1 MPGRWVG
8 PAVPHCARSITMPI
22 GVKWQGDAV
31 MAKSSLGI
39 ALNES
44 GIGSVL
50 NQNRLKVPPNQRSYA
65 WEAPHVQ
72 TLLQDLSNAIASES
86 TTYFLG
92 TIVLTRSDDRFE
104 VADGQQRLATT
115 AILISAI
122 RDHLFSGGANER
134 EAAHKYTQNYLL
146 EFDELSGEH
155 QPKLTLNTE
164 DNDFFVKNALL
175 PLDSPE
181 RDKAK
186 VRHPSHERIAEAI
199 RLCRKHVSNIIAPY
213 AKADQPKRL
222 YEWIAFLREG
232 AKIIEIK
239 VPDQFNAYTLFE
251 TLNDRGLRASQAD
264 ILKNFLFGKA
274 QDRLNEVVTKWSAMT
289 TIIETVADDELLLT
303 FLRHNWISYNG
314 PTIEK
319 ELASAIREQIIG
331 RQQAVDLAI
340 SLATNSVDY
349 AGLFSPLEH
358 SGWPTFDKKT
368 RGYLYVISNI
378 LQIEQI
384 RPLLLSVIRHFSP
397 GEATKAFAA
406 FVGWSVRFLIAGGGS
421 GGALDR
427 HYGLRAKE
435 VAEGTVTKAV
445 ELNDRMKGL
454 LRTDAEF
461 KEAFRAARVSKTI
474 LARYYL
480 RALELRA
487 NGVHDPDLGGVLED
501 TTQFNLEHV
510 IPLNP
515 GGAWGLP
522 EEVAQSYAKRLGNM
536 TLLDPAENCDVGN
549 KGLKAKQLVYG
560 QSSLLLTKEIAS
572 AASWGPAEI
581 DQRQEKLAELALEI
595 W

>member
-1 MPGRWVG
+1 MV
-8 PAVPHCARSITMPI
+8 
-22 GVKWQGDAV
+22 
-31 MAKSSLGI
+31 KSSLGI
-39 ALNES
+39 ALSES

-65 WEAPHVQ
+65 WEDAHVR

-92 TIVLTRSDDRFE
+92 TIVLTKSDDRFE

-122 RDHLFSGGANER
+122 RDHLFAGTPNEK
-134 EAAHKYTQNYLL
+134 EAANKYTQNYLL

-175 PLDSPE
+175 PPDHPE
-181 RDKAK
+181 RGKAK
-186 VRHPSHERIAEAI
+186 EQHPSHSRILAAI
-199 RLCRKHVSNIIAPY
+199 RLCRDHVNTIIAPY
-213 AKADQPKRL
+213 GKADQPKRL
-222 YEWIAFLREG
+222 YEWIGFLRES

-239 VPDQFNAYTLFE
+239 VPDHFNAYTLFE

-264 ILKNFLFGKA
+264 ILKNFLFGRA
-274 QDRLNEVVTKWSAMT
+274 QDRLQEVVTKWSAMA
-289 TIIETVADDELLLT
+289 TILETVSDDDLLLT

-319 ELASAIREQIIG
+319 ELAFAIREKIAG

-349 AGLFSPLEH
+349 TALFSPLEH
-358 SGWPTFDKKT
+358 SGWPTFDKTT
-368 RGYLYVISNI
+368 RGYLYVITNI

-397 GEATKAFAA
+397 AEAKKAFAS
-406 FVGWSVRFLIAGGGS
+406 FVSWSVRFLVAGGGS

-435 VAEGTVTKAV
+435 IAEGAVTKAV
-445 ELNDRMKGL
+445 ELNERMKGI

-461 KEAFRAARVSKTI
+461 KEAFKTARVSKKV

-480 RALELRA
+480 RALELHKSGIA
-487 NGVHDPDLGGVLED
+487 EADLGGVLED

-515 GGAWGLP
+515 GDAWGLP

-536 TLLDPAENCDVGN
+536 ALLDPAENCDVGN
-549 KGLKAKQLVYG
+549 KGFKEKQIVYA
-560 QSSLLLTKEIAS
+560 QSSQLLTQELSKLHN
-572 AASWGPAEI
+572 WTPTEI
-581 DQRQEKLAELALEI
+581 DERQAELAELALQI